1 MSLSIVA
8 LASCNDDDKTSSSLS
23 NAISAADMKKM
34 AGKTLVITEK
44 DEYSNE
50 TTEYI
55 LTATED

>member
-8 LASCNDDDKTSSSLS
+8 LASCNDDDKTSSSPS

-44 DEYSNE
+44 DEYNN
-50 TTEYI
+50 
-55 LTATED
+55 